1 MPRHLPHFRYKF
13 KEPLTN
19 NTAVF
24 MSKYTFSGHKSVV
37 TVSIWAFLHSSN
49 ILTAPHGQSFCICRS
64 FSFHETSQIIAC
76 DVEIQSLIKFFNLT
90 ALFFRLININGSL
103 TRFKRKDFF
112 SILGEHI
119 HDMDT
124 SHLIQ
129 DKTFVLGHLLKQAS

>member
-1 MPRHLPHFRYKF
+1 MPRHLPHFHYKF

-24 MSKYTFSGHKSVV
+24 ISKYIFRTQICSYCFNLGLSPLVKYFNSPRGR
-37 TVSIWAFLHSSN
+37 
-49 ILTAPHGQSFCICRS
+49 SFCICRN

-90 ALFFRLININGSL
+90 ALFFRLININGPL

-119 HDMDT
+119 HDKDT
-124 SHLIQ
+124 SHLIR

>member
-19 NTAVF
+19 NTAVV
-24 MSKYTFSGHKSVV
+24 MSKYIFRTQICSYCFNLGLSPLVKYCNSPCGR
-37 TVSIWAFLHSSN
+37 
-49 ILTAPHGQSFCICRS
+49 SFYICRS

-90 ALFFRLININGSL
+90 TLFFRLININGSF

-112 SILGEHI
+112 YILGEHI

-129 DKTFVLGHLLKQAS
+129 DKTFGHLLKQAS

>member
-24 MSKYTFSGHKSVV
+24 MSKYIFRTQICSYCFNLGLSPLVKYFNSPRGR
-37 TVSIWAFLHSSN
+37 
-49 ILTAPHGQSFCICRS
+49 SFCICRN

-76 DVEIQSLIKFFNLT
+76 DIEIQSLIKFFNLT

-119 HDMDT
+119 HNMDT